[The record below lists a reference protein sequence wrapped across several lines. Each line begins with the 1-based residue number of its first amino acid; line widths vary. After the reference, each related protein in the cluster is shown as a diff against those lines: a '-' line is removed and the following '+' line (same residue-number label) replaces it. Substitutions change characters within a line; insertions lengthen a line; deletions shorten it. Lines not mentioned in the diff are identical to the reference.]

1 NYISEDITNSDSEID
16 EISNK
21 ISNKSV
27 IIKLS
32 KYNLRKSRKLN
43 YNKTSK
49 KIQESILNLTETEQ
63 IIKKLLKTIV
73 ETLNFY

>member
-1 NYISEDITNSDSEID
+1 DITNSDSEID